1 MVIWFIS
8 TPSGLLRLF
17 SVMLTW
23 FVDIADCAVQGGTI
37 ICTSQA
43 KRLVGSSAVNDEN
56 VCIYII
62 RKYFSSEAWSV
73 VRAVVN
79 AAKHDPL
86 FYCGSCMQA
95 LNDDEQSI
103 ACDSCLQW
111 RHFCCIQATPKA
123 RCWYCAECKRQ

>member
-1 MVIWFIS
+1 MH
-8 TPSGLLRLF
+8 LF

-23 FVDIADCAVQGGTI
+23 FVDIDAADCAVHEETTI
-37 ICTSQA
+37 CASQV
-43 KRLVGSSAVNDEN
+43 KRRVGSSAVTDEN
-56 VCIYII
+56 VCIDII

-79 AAKHDPL
+79 AVKHDPL
-86 FYCGSCMQA
+86 FYCGACTHPI
-95 LNDDEQSI
+95 NDDDEQSI

-111 RHFCCIQATPKA
+111 SHFACTAIRATPKA